1 MTNLKPKAMT
11 TSIPELSVAAASTSK
26 LSEEFDLANL
36 RLSQSFAE
44 TAGVTKLLTTV
55 PVRKP
60 NRQEFVRVHPS
71 ADYRA
76 DFAMIELKDE
86 REEEYIVRGDLI
98 GELAGEIAPKTLFTA
113 INRQGVVFLW
123 PARLPDPDGRPNEWH
138 RSRREAAEI
147 AMTRWVRV
155 VGNMALGAYEITV
168 AESVMAE
175 PVWPELP
182 FQELIRLAFRDR
194 LITTIGHPVIK
205 RLRGL

>member
-1 MTNLKPKAMT
+1 MT

-36 RLSQSFAE
+36 RLNQSFAE

-86 REEEYIVRGDLI
+86 REREEEYIVRGDLI
-98 GELAGEIAPKTLFTA
+98 GELAGEIAPKTLFTT

-147 AMTRWVRV
+147 ATTRWVRV
-155 VGNMALGAYEITV
+155 EANMALGAYEIRV

-175 PVWPELP
+175 PVWPESS
-182 FQELIRLAFRDR
+182 FQDLIRIAFRDR
-194 LITTIGHPVIK
+194 LITTIDHPVIR
-205 RLRGL
+205 RLRGLV